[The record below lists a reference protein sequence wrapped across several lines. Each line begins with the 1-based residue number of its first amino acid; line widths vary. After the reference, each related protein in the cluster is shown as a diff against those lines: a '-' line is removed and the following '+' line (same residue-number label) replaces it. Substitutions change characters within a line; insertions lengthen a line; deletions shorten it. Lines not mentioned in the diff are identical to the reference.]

1 MTDLLAMLEIFHAS
15 VENVRELK
23 KQRKTIKR
31 LFNQSIKKRDYSSH
45 DLLTKLY
52 ALLYSAFAEASF
64 LKTINTPNGFLA
76 DEIAQIQTSRNL
88 EQGWSMCI
96 DRAFNRIDKMVNRGE
111 VQNKRQT
118 LIRYLNSDVIA
129 PSQLRNKIAHGQW
142 SVALNSE
149 NISINHLTTL
159 RVKNLDFVVIDIH
172 FDLYQKL
179 SQAVEDLIE
188 SPYKTHFRDFYIHMM
203 DVEHLIVRTK
213 NWNTKSK
220 IVVLEKKFA
229 SQTKESSGLGVDQTR

>member
-1 MTDLLAMLEIFHAS
+1 MLQIFQAS

-31 LFNQSIKKRDYSSH
+31 LFNQSIKKKDYSSH

-64 LKTINTPNGFLA
+64 LKTINTPNGFLP
-76 DEIAQIQTSRNL
+76 DEITQIQTSRNL
-88 EQGWSMCI
+88 EQGWVMCI
-96 DRAFNRIDKMVNRGE
+96 DRAFARIDKMVNRGE
-111 VQNKRQT
+111 IMNKRQT
-118 LIRYLNSDVIA
+118 LIRFLNNYVIA

-149 NISINHLTTL
+149 NTSINHLTTV

-172 FDLYQKL
+172 FDLYEKL

-188 SPYKTHFRDFYIHMM
+188 SPYKTHFRDFYIHMT
-203 DVEHLIVRTK
+203 DVEQLIIHTK
-213 NWNTKSK
+213 NWSTKSK
-220 IVVLEKKFA
+220 IAVLEKKFLA
-229 SQTKESSGLGVDQTR
+229 QSRESPK